1 VDIEKQMAQKNHGK
15 RRCVMRIIPVASG
28 KGGVGKSLIAANL
41 AVAFAQEGQRVV
53 LADLDLGASNLHLVL
68 GHQSPKTG
76 IGTFLNNTKS
86 DFNEVIADTD
96 VRGLRF
102 IPGDTEIPGTANL
115 KTFQLKALVK
125 RFMALENETDIL
137 VLDLGAGTHQS
148 ILDFFL
154 LSGQGIVVSAPAV
167 TAVLN
172 AYVFLKN
179 TVFRLMYTSLRK
191 GSPARAYLEKVRRD
205 GSGPQRLY
213 IPKMLPEIKKID
225 PASYDKFT
233 NRMSHFHP
241 RLIMN
246 LIDDPKDADVAMKI
260 RRSCEEYLDLKI
272 EHLGVVY
279 RDSVQ
284 DTALSSRLPVLLYK
298 PRSVLSQAVYRI
310 ADKIL
315 QSDEDDYSLNAKDI
329 EESFQEAGLE
339 AEIDFSSKME
349 YVEDLLHSG
358 ALSQGDLVE
367 TVKSQQLEIAK
378 LKKENNFIKL
388 KLSNAITQGFK
399 P

>member
-1 VDIEKQMAQKNHGK
+1 
-15 RRCVMRIIPVASG
+15 MRIIPVASG
-28 KGGVGKSLIAANL
+28 KGGVGKSLVAANL
-41 AVAFAQEGQRVV
+41 AVAFAQSGQRVV

-68 GHQSPKTG
+68 GHQSPKLG
-76 IGTFLNNTKS
+76 IGTFLNDTKS
-86 DFNEVIADTD
+86 NFNDVIADTD

-115 KTFQLKALVK
+115 KASQLKALVR
-125 RFMALENETDIL
+125 RFLALEAGTDIL

-179 TVFRLMYTSLRK
+179 AVFRLMFTSFGK
-191 GSPARAYLEKVRRD
+191 GSKAAVYLEQVRREGG
-205 GSGPQRLY
+205 GSQLLY
-213 IPKMLPEIKKID
+213 IPRLLPEIQKLD
-225 PASYDKFT
+225 SESYERFT
-233 NRMSHFHP
+233 VRLDRFRP

-246 LIDDPKDADVAMKI
+246 MIDDPKDADVALKI
-260 RRSCEEYLDLKI
+260 RRSCEEYLSLKI
-272 EHLGVVY
+272 EHLGIMY
-279 RDSVQ
+279 RDTIQ
-284 DTALSSRLPVLLYK
+284 DTALASRLPVLLYK
-298 PRSVLSQAVYRI
+298 PQAMLSQAIYRI

-315 QSDEDDYSLNAKDI
+315 NSDEDNFTLDEKAI
-329 EESFQEAGLE
+329 EETFQEAGLE
-339 AEIDFSSKME
+339 AEIDFENRIE

-358 ALSQGDLVE
+358 AFTQGDLVE
-367 TVKSQQLEIAK
+367 TVKSQQYEISK
-378 LKKENNFIKL
+378 LRKENNFLKL
-388 KLSNAITQGFK
+388 KLSRAMSAGFK

>member
-1 VDIEKQMAQKNHGK
+1 
-15 RRCVMRIIPVASG
+15 MRIIPVASG
-28 KGGVGKSLIAANL
+28 KGGVGKSLVAANL
-41 AVAFAQEGQRVV
+41 AVAFAQAGQRVV

-76 IGTFLNNTKS
+76 IGTFLSDIKS
-86 DFNEVIADTD
+86 DFSSVIAETD

-115 KTFQLKALVK
+115 KPHQLKALVR
-125 RFMALENETDIL
+125 RFFALKNDTDIL
-137 VLDLGAGTHQS
+137 LLDLGAGTHQS

-154 LSGQGIVVSAPAV
+154 LSGHSIVVSAPMV

-179 TVFRLMYTSLRK
+179 SVFRLMNTVFTK
-191 GSPARAYLEKVRRD
+191 GSPACAYLEKARKD
-205 GSGPQRLY
+205 GSGPQKIY
-213 IPKMLPEIKKID
+213 IPQMLPKIKKID
-225 PASYDKFT
+225 PASYDRFMGRI
-233 NRMSHFHP
+233 NHFHP

-246 LIDDPKDADVAMKI
+246 MIDDPKDADVAGKI

-272 EHLGVVY
+272 EHLGVIY
-279 RDSVQ
+279 RDSIQ
-284 DTALSSRLPVLLYK
+284 DTALSSRLPIILYK
-298 PRSVLSQAVYRI
+298 PNSVLSQAIYRI
-310 ADKIL
+310 ADKIME
-315 QSDEDDYSLNAKDI
+315 SEEDKYKLSEKEI
-329 EESFQEAGLE
+329 EESFQEAGIE
-339 AEIDFSSKME
+339 AEIDFEYKMD

-378 LKKENNFIKL
+378 LKKENNFLKL
-388 KLSNAITQGFK
+388 KLSNAMAKGSH

>member
-1 VDIEKQMAQKNHGK
+1 
-15 RRCVMRIIPVASG
+15 
-28 KGGVGKSLIAANL
+28 
-41 AVAFAQEGQRVV
+41 VAFAQAGQRVV

-68 GHQSPKTG
+68 GRQAPQMG
-76 IGTFLNNTKS
+76 IGTFLNDTKS
-86 DFNEVIADTD
+86 NFNAVIADTD

-115 KTFQLKALVK
+115 KVFQLKALVK
-125 RFMALENETDIL
+125 RLLALRADTDIL
-137 VLDLGAGTHQS
+137 ILDLGAGTHQS

-154 LSGQGIVVSAPAV
+154 LSGQGIVVSAPVV

-179 TVFRLMYTSLRK
+179 TVFRLMYTVFSK
-191 GSPARAYLEKVRRD
+191 GTRARAYLEQIRRE
-205 GSGPQRLY
+205 GSGPQKLY
-213 IPKMLPEIKKID
+213 IPKILPEIQKID
-225 PASYDKFT
+225 PESYDKFMT
-233 NRMSHFHP
+233 HIGRLHP

-246 LIDDPKDADVAMKI
+246 LVEEPKDADVAMKI

-272 EHLGVVY
+272 EHLGVIY

-284 DTALSSRLPVLLYK
+284 DTALQSRLPIILYK
-298 PRSVLSQAVYRI
+298 PQSILSQAIYRI

-315 QSDEDDYSLNAKDI
+315 QSEEDEFTLDDKQID
-329 EESFQEAGLE
+329 ESFQEAGLE
-339 AEIDFSSKME
+339 AEIDFDTKME

-358 ALSQGDLVE
+358 ALTQGDLIE
-367 TVKSQQLEIAK
+367 TVKSQQFEISK

-388 KLSNAITQGFK
+388 KLSRAISQGFN

>member
-1 VDIEKQMAQKNHGK
+1 
-15 RRCVMRIIPVASG
+15 MRILPVASG
-28 KGGVGKSLIAANL
+28 KGGVGKSLVAANL
-41 AVAFAQEGQRVV
+41 GVAFAQAGQRVV

-68 GHQSPKTG
+68 GHQSPRNG
-76 IGTFLNNTKS
+76 IGAWLNDTKS
-86 DFNEVIADTD
+86 DFNEVITDTD
-96 VRGLRF
+96 IRGLRF

-115 KTFQLKALVK
+115 KTYQLKALVK
-125 RFMALENETDIL
+125 RLMALKGETDIL
-137 VLDLGAGTHQS
+137 ILDLGAGTHQS

-179 TVFRLMYTSLRK
+179 TVFRLMYTVFSK
-191 GSPARAYLEKVRRD
+191 GTKARAYLEQARKE
-205 GSGPQRLY
+205 GAGPQKLY
-213 IPKMLPEIKKID
+213 IPRMLPEIKKRD
-225 PASYDKFT
+225 PASYEKFMT
-233 NRMSHFHP
+233 YMNRFHP

-246 LIDDPKDADVAMKI
+246 MIEDPKNADVAMKI

-279 RDSVQ
+279 RDGVQ
-284 DTALSSRLPVLLYK
+284 DTALSSRLPVVLYK
-298 PRSVLSQAVYRI
+298 PQSILSQAIYRI

-315 QSDEDDYSLNAKDI
+315 STDVEETILDDKEI
-329 EESFQEAGLE
+329 EESFQEAGVE
-339 AEIDFSSKME
+339 AEVDFENKMD

-358 ALSQGDLVE
+358 ALSQGDLIE

-378 LKKENNFIKL
+378 IKKENNFLKL
-388 KLSNAITQGFK
+388 KLSQAAAQGFK

>member
-1 VDIEKQMAQKNHGK
+1 
-15 RRCVMRIIPVASG
+15 MRIIPVASG
-28 KGGVGKSLIAANL
+28 KGGVGKSLVAANL
-41 AVAFAQEGQRVV
+41 GVAFAQAGQRVI

-76 IGTFLNNTKS
+76 IGTFLNDIKS
-86 DFNEVIADTD
+86 DFNEVIANTD
-96 VRGLRF
+96 IRGLRF

-115 KTFQLKALVK
+115 RAQQLKALV
-125 RFMALENETDIL
+125 RRLLALRDETDIL
-137 VLDLGAGTHQS
+137 ILDLGAGTHQS

-154 LSGQGIVVSAPAV
+154 LSSQGIVVSAPMV

-172 AYVFLKN
+172 AYIFLKN
-179 TVFRLMYTSLRK
+179 TVFRLMSTVFGK
-191 GSPARAYLEKVRRD
+191 GSAASIYLEKARKD
-205 GSGPQRLY
+205 GSGPKHLY

-225 PASYDKFT
+225 PVSYDKYMT
-233 NRMSHFHP
+233 RIAHYHP

-246 LIDDPKDADVAMKI
+246 MIDDPKDADVAMKI

-279 RDSVQ
+279 RDGLQ
-284 DTALSSRLPVLLYK
+284 DTALASRLPILLYK
-298 PRSVLSQAVYRI
+298 PQSILSQAVYRI

-315 QSDEDDYSLNAKDI
+315 DAEEDDYGLNDKEI
-329 EESFQEAGLE
+329 EDSFQEAGME
-339 AEIDFSSKME
+339 AEIDFGAKME

-358 ALSQGDLVE
+358 ALSHGDLVE

-378 LKKENNFIKL
+378 LKKENNYIKL
-388 KLSNAITQGFK
+388 KLSNAMTKGFN

>member
-1 VDIEKQMAQKNHGK
+1 
-15 RRCVMRIIPVASG
+15 MRIIPIASG
-28 KGGVGKSLIAANL
+28 KGGVGKSLVSANL
-41 AVAFAQEGQRVV
+41 AVAFAQAGQRVV

-68 GHQSPKTG
+68 GHQAPQMG
-76 IGTFLNNTKS
+76 IGTFLNNTRS
-86 DFNEVIADTD
+86 DFTEVIADTD

-102 IPGDTEIPGTANL
+102 IPGDNEIPGTANL
-115 KTFQLKALVK
+115 KASQLKALVK
-125 RFMALENETDIL
+125 QLLALKADTDIL
-137 VLDLGAGTHQS
+137 ILDLGAGTHQS

-154 LSGQGIVVSAPAV
+154 LSGQGVVVSAPAV

-179 TVFRLMYTSLRK
+179 AVFRLMFTSFGK
-191 GSPARAYLEKVRRD
+191 GSKARSYLEKIRKD
-205 GSGPQRLY
+205 GAGHQKLY
-213 IPKMLPEIKKID
+213 IPKILPEIKKID
-225 PASYDKFT
+225 EESYDKFI
-233 NRMSHFHP
+233 SHLEKLHP

-246 LIDDPKDADVAMKI
+246 MVDEPKDADVAMKI

-272 EHLGVVY
+272 EHLGIIY
-279 RDSVQ
+279 RDAVQ
-284 DTALSSRLPVLLYK
+284 DTALSSRLPITLYK
-298 PRSVLSQAVYRI
+298 PQSILSQAIYRI

-315 QSDEDDYSLNAKDI
+315 QIPEDTYTLDDKQI

-339 AEIDFSSKME
+339 AEIDFDNKIE

-358 ALSQGDLVE
+358 ALTQGDLIE

-388 KLSNAITQGFK
+388 KLSQAIQQGFK
-399 P
+399 A

>member
-1 VDIEKQMAQKNHGK
+1 MQ
-15 RRCVMRIIPVASG
+15 IIPIASG
-28 KGGVGKSLIAANL
+28 KGGVGKSLLAANL
-41 AVAFAQEGQRVV
+41 GVAFAQAGQRVV
-53 LADLDLGASNLHLVL
+53 LVDLDLGASNLHLVL
-68 GHQSPKTG
+68 GHHSPKTG

-115 KTFQLKALVK
+115 KMFQLKALVK
-125 RFMALENETDIL
+125 RFLSLQDETDIL
-137 VLDLGAGTHQS
+137 ILDLGAGTHQS

-154 LSGQGIVVSAPAV
+154 LSGQGIVISAPAV
-167 TAVLN
+167 TTVLN

-179 TVFRLMYTSLRK
+179 TVFRMMYTNFIK
-191 GSPARAYLEKVRRD
+191 GSPARTYLEKARKD

-213 IPKMLPEIKKID
+213 IPKMLSEIQKID
-225 PASYDKFT
+225 PESYERYKS
-233 NRMSHFHP
+233 RIAHFHP
-241 RLIMN
+241 RLVMN
-246 LIDDPKDADVAMKI
+246 LIDYPKDADVAMKI
-260 RRSCEEYLDLKI
+260 RRSCEEYLDLRI

-279 RDSVQ
+279 RDNIQ
-284 DTALSSRLPVLLYK
+284 DTALASRLPILLYK
-298 PRSVLSQAVYRI
+298 PQSILSQAIYRI
-310 ADKIL
+310 ADEIL
-315 QSDEDDYSLNAKDI
+315 QSEEETYSLNAKEI

-339 AEIDFSSKME
+339 AEIDFGAKMD

-367 TVKSQQLEIAK
+367 TVKSQQLELAK
-378 LKKENNFIKL
+378 LRKENNFL
-388 KLSNAITQGFK
+388 KLRLSHAMAKGYK

>member
-1 VDIEKQMAQKNHGK
+1 
-15 RRCVMRIIPVASG
+15 MRIIPIASG
-28 KGGVGKSLIAANL
+28 KGGVGKSMVAANL
-41 AVAFAQEGQRVV
+41 GVALAQAGQRVV

-68 GHQSPKTG
+68 GHQSPQAG
-76 IGTFLNNTKS
+76 IGTFLNDTKS
-86 DFNEVIADTD
+86 NFNNVIAETD

-115 KTFQLKALVK
+115 KVFQLKALVK
-125 RFMALENETDIL
+125 RFLALQGDTDIL
-137 VLDLGAGTHQS
+137 ILDLGAGTHQS

-179 TVFRLMYTSLRK
+179 TVFRLMFTVFSKGSKARTYLEQLRK
-191 GSPARAYLEKVRRD
+191 EGSQK
-205 GSGPQRLY
+205 LY
-213 IPKMLPEIKKID
+213 IPKILPEIKKID
-225 PASYDKFT
+225 PESYDKFMVHID
-233 NRMSHFHP
+233 RLHP

-246 LIDDPKDADVAMKI
+246 LVDEPKDADVAMKI
-260 RRSCEEYLDLKI
+260 RRSCEEYLGLRI
-272 EHLGVVY
+272 EHLGVIY

-284 DTALSSRLPVLLYK
+284 DTALSSRLPIVLYK
-298 PRSVLSQAVYRI
+298 PQSILSQAIYRI

-315 QSDEDDYSLNAKDI
+315 DSAEDDFTLDEKEID
-329 EESFQEAGLE
+329 ESFQEAGME
-339 AEIDFSSKME
+339 AEIDFDTKID

-358 ALSQGDLVE
+358 ALTQGDLVE
-367 TVKSQQLEIAK
+367 TVKSQQFEISK

-388 KLSNAITQGFK
+388 KLSRAISQGFK
-399 P
+399 A

>member
-1 VDIEKQMAQKNHGK
+1 
-15 RRCVMRIIPVASG
+15 MRIIPVASG

-41 AVAFAQEGQRVV
+41 GVAFAQAGQRVV

-68 GHQSPKTG
+68 GHQSPKNG
-76 IGTFLNNTKS
+76 IGAWLNDPKS
-86 DFNEVIADTD
+86 DFNNVIAETD
-96 VRGLRF
+96 IRGLRF

-115 KTFQLKALVK
+115 KVYQLKALVK
-125 RFMALENETDIL
+125 RLFALKDETDIL
-137 VLDLGAGTHQS
+137 MLDLGAGTHQS

-179 TVFRLMYTSLRK
+179 TVFRLMYTVFGK
-191 GSPARAYLEKVRRD
+191 GTPARAYLEQARKD
-205 GSGPQRLY
+205 NSGGPQKLY
-213 IPKMLPEIKKID
+213 IPRMLPEVKKID
-225 PASYDKFT
+225 PVSYDRF
-233 NRMSHFHP
+233 MAHISSFHP

-246 LIDDPKDADVAMKI
+246 MIEDPKDADVAMKI
-260 RRSCEEYLDLKI
+260 RRSCAEYLDLKI

-279 RDSVQ
+279 RDGIQ

-298 PRSVLSQAVYRI
+298 PQSILSQAIYRI

-315 QSDEDDYSLNAKDI
+315 SFDEDDFSLDAKEI
-329 EESFQEAGLE
+329 EESFQEAEVE
-339 AEIDFSSKME
+339 AVVDFENKID

-367 TVKSQQLEIAK
+367 TVKSQQIELAK
-378 LKKENNFIKL
+378 IRKENNFLKL
-388 KLSNAITQGFK
+388 KLSEAMAKGYK

>member
-1 VDIEKQMAQKNHGK
+1 
-15 RRCVMRIIPVASG
+15 MRVIPVASG
-28 KGGVGKSLIAANL
+28 KGGVGKSLVAANL
-41 AVAFAQEGQRVV
+41 GVAFAQAGQRVV

-76 IGTFLNNTKS
+76 IGTFLNDIKS
-86 DFNEVIADTD
+86 DFGKVIADTD

-115 KTFQLKALVK
+115 RSQQLKALV
-125 RFMALENETDIL
+125 RRLLALKDDTDVLI
-137 VLDLGAGTHQS
+137 LDLGAGTHQS

-154 LSGQGIVVSAPAV
+154 LSGQGIVVSAPVV

-179 TVFRLMYTSLRK
+179 TVFRLMATAFGK
-191 GSPARAYLEKVRRD
+191 GSAAGAYLEKARKD
-205 GSGPQRLY
+205 GSGSQHLY

-225 PASYDKFT
+225 PSSYEKYMT
-233 NRMSHFHP
+233 HINHYHP

-246 LIDDPKDADVAMKI
+246 MIDDPKDADVAMKI

-272 EHLGVVY
+272 EHLGVIY
-279 RDSVQ
+279 RDGIQ
-284 DTALSSRLPVLLYK
+284 DTALSSRLPILLYK
-298 PRSVLSQAVYRI
+298 PQSILSQAIYRI

-315 QSDEDDYSLNAKDI
+315 QSDEDDYGLNDREI
-329 EESFQEAGLE
+329 EESFQEAGME
-339 AEIDFSSKME
+339 AEIDFGTKME
-349 YVEDLLHSG
+349 YVEELLHSG
-358 ALSQGDLVE
+358 AFSQGDLVE

-388 KLSNAITQGFK
+388 KLSNAIAKGFN